1 MTFPSQPYD
10 PGARMAA
17 SDARTTAREV
27 KTEVEQLRGDV
38 ERLLLITEALWR
50 ITREKLD
57 CTDAELV
64 QRIQDI
70 DLEDGSLD
78 GRKAATPA
86 RDCPHCQR
94 KLIKHQP
101 RCFYCGKAVDF
112 LPFER

>member
-1 MTFPSQPYD
+1 MIPLEPND

-17 SDARTTAREV
+17 SEARSTAREA
-27 KTEVEQLRGDV
+27 KDEIEQLRGDV

-50 ITREKLD
+50 IVKERFAL
-57 CTDAELV
+57 TDAELV

-70 DLEDGSLD
+70 DLEDGKLD
-78 GRKAATPA
+78 GRKAASPA
-86 RDCPHCQR
+86 RECPHCQR

-101 RCFYCGKAVDF
+101 LCFYCGKPVEY